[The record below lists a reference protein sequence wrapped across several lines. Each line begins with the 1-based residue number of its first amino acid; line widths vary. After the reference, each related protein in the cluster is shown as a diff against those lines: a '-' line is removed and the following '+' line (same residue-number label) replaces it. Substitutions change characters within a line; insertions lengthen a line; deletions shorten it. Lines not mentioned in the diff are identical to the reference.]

1 VLVAKMTGRRRMR
14 TGVPSDERL
23 IARAGSLAAST
34 VLGRE
39 NSYLNV
45 QIIANERL
53 SLLALPLSRFG
64 SNIENGTRS
73 QKPLRLT

>member
-1 VLVAKMTGRRRMR
+1 MR

-34 VLGRE
+34 VLGGE
-39 NSYLNV
+39 NSYLNI

-53 SLLALPLSRFG
+53 SLLALPPSRVG
-64 SNIENGTRS
+64 SNIEKRDQISETTSFDITQRHN
-73 QKPLRLT
+73 